1 MATDE
6 DTTTRHPVPTGVRDL
21 SAGVTA
27 LAERPLFALDAAVTR
42 ETIVALADLKA
53 RLAAYEYAV
62 LAHAEQ
68 VQVGSETG
76 CTSTAVWAANAT
88 RTRKNVVAG
97 QVRLATSLESRWH
110 RVRDALAAGAVER
123 RPGPRHHRLRWRT
136 SPTTSTPASSTR
148 LRRRWSGT
156 QPTSTPSPWP
166 ASPHTS

>member
-1 MATDE
+1 MSAT
-6 DTTTRHPVPTGVRDL
+6 L

-62 LAHAEQ
+62 LAHADQ

-88 RTRKNVVAG
+88 RTRRNVVAG

-110 RVRDALAAGAVER
+110 RVRHALAAGAVNV

-136 SPTTSTPASSTR
+136 SPTTSTPDSR
-148 LRRRWSGT
+148 PG
-156 QPTSTPSPWP
+156 
-166 ASPHTS
+166 

>member
-1 MATDE
+1 M
-6 DTTTRHPVPTGVRDL
+6 
-21 SAGVTA
+21 SARCRPASPPSPNG
-27 LAERPLFALDAAVTR
+27 PLFALDAAVTR

-68 VQVGSETG
+68 VKVGSETG

-110 RVRDALAAGAVER
+110 RVR
-123 RPGPRHHRLRWRT
+123 
-136 SPTTSTPASSTR
+136 
-148 LRRRWSGT
+148 
-156 QPTSTPSPWP
+156 TPSPRVR
-166 ASPHTS
+166 